1 MNRNIVHKNFSE
13 NFFNLETPPQG
24 YPLMLTGSLAPTVMY
39 VWDVPT
45 ASPARRSAS
54 ATTGHKG
61 VLLMSEELLE
71 QRIAALNASDV
82 EVQGPVQD
90 PDRRTYSV
98 EDIQRI
104 LDISRSTAYQLIR
117 KKVFKSVKVGKQI
130 RISRSSFDAW
140 LDAS

>member
-1 MNRNIVHKNFSE
+1 
-13 NFFNLETPPQG
+13 
-24 YPLMLTGSLAPTVMY
+24 
-39 VWDVPT
+39 
-45 ASPARRSAS
+45 
-54 ATTGHKG
+54 
-61 VLLMSEELLE
+61 MSEELLE
-71 QRIAALNASDV
+71 QRIAASNAPDV
-82 EVQGPVQD
+82 EAQGPAHG

>member
-1 MNRNIVHKNFSE
+1 
-13 NFFNLETPPQG
+13 
-24 YPLMLTGSLAPTVMY
+24 
-39 VWDVPT
+39 
-45 ASPARRSAS
+45 
-54 ATTGHKG
+54 
-61 VLLMSEELLE
+61 MSEELLE

-82 EVQGPVQD
+82 EVQGPAQD

>member
-1 MNRNIVHKNFSE
+1 
-13 NFFNLETPPQG
+13 
-24 YPLMLTGSLAPTVMY
+24 
-39 VWDVPT
+39 
-45 ASPARRSAS
+45 
-54 ATTGHKG
+54 
-61 VLLMSEELLE
+61 MSEELLE
-71 QRIAALNASDV
+71 QRIAALNVSDV
-82 EVQGPVQD
+82 EVQGPAQD

-130 RISRSSFDAW
+130 RISRSSFDTW

>member
-1 MNRNIVHKNFSE
+1 
-13 NFFNLETPPQG
+13 
-24 YPLMLTGSLAPTVMY
+24 
-39 VWDVPT
+39 
-45 ASPARRSAS
+45 
-54 ATTGHKG
+54 
-61 VLLMSEELLE
+61 MSEELLE
-71 QRIAALNASDV
+71 QRIAALNTSDV
-82 EVQGPVQD
+82 EGQGPAHD

-130 RISRSSFDAW
+130 RISRSSFDTW